1 MSTDWSCPR
10 IPDPFREGISVVR
23 CTVKRLMGALGLK
36 GARRGNTVR
45 ATTPDTSAQCPLDH
59 VSRQFKA
66 SRPNELWVQDF
77 TYLCAG

>member
-1 MSTDWSCPR
+1 MA
-10 IPDPFREGISVVR
+10 R
-23 CTVKRLMGALGLK
+23 CTVERLMGALGLQ
-36 GARRGNTVR
+36 GARRCKTVR
-45 ATTPDTSAQCPLDH
+45 TTTPDTSAPCPRDH